1 MDLIL
6 WRHAEADDAPEGDDL
21 DRALTP
27 RGLKQAERMARWLNQ
42 RLPHR
47 VRVLA
52 SPAVRAQQT
61 AEVLE
66 RKFRTVDALAPGAGP
81 EALLAA
87 ARWPDSAEPVL
98 VVGHQPTLGQTVAWL
113 LGGVGD
119 TNWSIRKGGV
129 WWLRRR
135 PERDGQAQTLLL
147 AAISPEML

>member
-6 WRHAEADDAPEGDDL
+6 WRHAEAEDDASDDL
-21 DRALTP
+21 QRPLTP
-27 RGLKQAERMARWLNQ
+27 RGLKQADRMAKWLNQ

-52 SPAVRAQQT
+52 SPAVRTQQT
-61 AEVLE
+61 ALALE
-66 RKFRTVDALAPGAGP
+66 RKFRTVDALAPGGSA

-87 ARWPDSAEPVL
+87 ARWPDSSEPVL
-98 VVGHQPTLGQTVAWL
+98 VVGHQPTLGQAVAWL
-113 LGGVGD
+113 LGGVD
-119 TNWSIRKGGV
+119 DASWSIRKGGV

-147 AAISPEML
+147 AALSPEML